1 MADEYGAPF
10 VFGIGH
16 GELGDESNDP
26 NKVGDN
32 WVGLEVTH
40 WEGSNFNF
48 RYFGTEN
55 MMVKFGEGLWTEVGE
70 FLDAPKTGEVLIQ
83 TLGVTG
89 PYYDSSGNSLYDRN
103 DTLFKI
109 VEGNK
114 ELELPAKDVMDSD
127 VFLIPS
133 ASARYPGE
141 GWQPIGQLD
150 MDE

>member
-26 NKVGDN
+26 AKVGSN
-32 WVGLEVTH
+32 WVGFDDRWGH
-40 WEGSNFNF
+40 SNYSFNIKG
-48 RYFGTEN
+48 YEN
-55 MMVKFGEGLWTEVGE
+55 MMVKFGEGLWSEVGE
-70 FLDAPKTGEVLIQ
+70 FLDAPQQGQVLIQ

-89 PYYDSSGNSLYDRN
+89 PYYDASGTSLYDRN

-114 ELELPAKDVMDSD
+114 ELTLPAKDVMDSD

-141 GWQPIGQLD
+141 GWLPIGQLD

>member
-26 NKVGDN
+26 AKVGDN
-32 WVGLEVTH
+32 WVGFKSRWGH
-40 WEGSNFNF
+40 SNYSFNI
-48 RYFGTEN
+48 YGYEN
-55 MMVKFGEGLWTEVGE
+55 MYIQFGEGLWIQVGE
-70 FLDAPKTGEVLIQ
+70 FLNAPQQGQVLIQ

-89 PYYDSSGNSLYDRN
+89 PYYDTNGVSLYDRN

-114 ELELPAKDVMDSD
+114 ELELPAEDVMDSD

-133 ASARYPGE
+133 ASARFPGE

>member
-26 NKVGDN
+26 AKVGSN
-32 WVGLEVTH
+32 WVGFDDKWGH
-40 WEGSNFNF
+40 SNYSFNIKG
-48 RYFGTEN
+48 YEN
-55 MMVKFGEGLWTEVGE
+55 MMVKFGEGLWSEVGE
-70 FLDAPKTGEVLIQ
+70 FLDAPQQGQVLIQ

-89 PYYDSSGNSLYDRN
+89 PYYDASGTSLYDRN

-114 ELELPAKDVMDSD
+114 ELTLPAKDVMDSD

-141 GWQPIGQLD
+141 GWLPIGQLD

>member
-26 NKVGDN
+26 AKVGSN
-32 WVGLEVTH
+32 WVGFDDRWGH
-40 WEGSNFNF
+40 SNYSFNIKG
-48 RYFGTEN
+48 YEN
-55 MMVKFGEGLWTEVGE
+55 MMVKFGEGLWSEVGE
-70 FLDAPKTGEVLIQ
+70 FLDAPQQGQVLIQ

-89 PYYDSSGNSLYDRN
+89 PYYDTSGTSLYDRN

-114 ELELPAKDVMDSD
+114 ELTLPAKDVMDSD

-141 GWQPIGQLD
+141 GWLPIGQLD